1 MGGSDGG
8 LRYTDR
14 PAPPAKPTLGHAKNP
29 SVNSSGRVLRS
40 TLPNTKALPAGDR
53 LSPKSSTGVSR
64 TAGYAIRYP
73 ARPPAPCPVLPF
85 RVTIPSVPAAQ
96 DLEQFGRRNRATI
109 VVALVALLAGTGIT
123 AIAVAPMV
131 NDATPLPQRLVT
143 QAVQPAGLES
153 QLDALA
159 AQELTLSRSEVTRST
174 DTVESLL
181 TRLGVRDATASAFMR
196 SDYLSRQ
203 LLSGRGGKLVTV
215 NTSADGSLQDL
226 IARFP
231 NENVELAKTHF
242 NRMSLVRGSDGR
254 WQSSVRPVPYGTTTR
269 LASGTIRSSL
279 FAATDEAGLPD
290 AVAAELSDIFS
301 TDIDFHRELRKGD
314 TFSVSYESLTADEQ
328 PVPWNEGA
336 GRIQAAEFVNAGRVH
351 HAVWFAPVNGRG
363 SYFGLDG
370 RSKRRAF
377 LASPME
383 FSRVTSGFAMR
394 FHPLMQKW
402 RAHLGVDY
410 AAPSGTPVRAVG
422 DGVVEFAGWTNGY
435 GNVVEL
441 THGSGKSTL
450 YAHLSRKDVKVGQRV
465 GQGQRLGAVGM
476 TGWATGPHLH
486 FEFRV
491 NGQHQDPLRVARS
504 TETLALDAQARTQF
518 AEVVR
523 TVQAKL
529 DVAETLTS
537 QRRTAE

>member
-1 MGGSDGG
+1 M
-8 LRYTDR
+8 
-14 PAPPAKPTLGHAKNP
+14 
-29 SVNSSGRVLRS
+29 
-40 TLPNTKALPAGDR
+40 
-53 LSPKSSTGVSR
+53 
-64 TAGYAIRYP
+64 
-73 ARPPAPCPVLPF
+73 
-85 RVTIPSVPAAQ
+85 TIPSVPAAQ
-96 DLEQFGRRNRATI
+96 DLEQFGRRNRKAI
-109 VVALVALLAGTGIT
+109 VVAMVALLAGTGIT
-123 AIAVAPMV
+123 AIAVAPLV
-131 NDATPLPQRLVT
+131 NDATPLPQRLVIQT
-143 QAVQPAGLES
+143 VQPTGLQT
-153 QLDALA
+153 QLEALA
-159 AQELTLSRSEVTRST
+159 AQDITLSRSEITRST

-181 TRLGVRDATASAFMR
+181 TRLGVRDATASTFMR

-215 NTSADGSLQDL
+215 NTNADGSLQDL
-226 IARFP
+226 VARFA
-231 NENVELAKTHF
+231 NESADLAKSHF
-242 NRMSLVRGSDGR
+242 NRMSLVRGTDGR
-254 WQSSVRPVPYGTTTR
+254 WQTSLRAVPYGYTTR

-290 AVAAELSDIFS
+290 SVAAELSDIFS

-314 TFSVSYESLTADEQ
+314 TFSVAYETLTADDQ

-336 GRIQAAEFVNAGRVH
+336 GRIQAAEFVNAGRAH
-351 HAVWFAPVNGRG
+351 HAVWFAPANGRG
-363 SYFGLDG
+363 GYFALDG

-410 AAPSGTPVRAVG
+410 GAPTGTPVRAVG
-422 DGVVEFAGWTNGY
+422 DGVVEFAGWKSGY
-435 GNVVEL
+435 GNVVQL
-441 THGSGKSTL
+441 THGNGKSTL
-450 YAHLSRKDVKVGQRV
+450 YAHLSRKDVKVGQRIA
-465 GQGQRLGAVGM
+465 QGQRLGAVGM

-504 TETLALDAQARTQF
+504 TETLALDNKSRAHF
-518 AEVVR
+518 SEVVR

-529 DVAETLTS
+529 DVAQTLTS
-537 QRRTAE
+537 QRRSAE